1 MSKAYPGPID
11 EAKFL
16 SVAQAAAIVSL
27 SPKTIRS
34 LMDSGE
40 VPFVRIGNSIRIPI
54 SWRDEL
60 LKVAT
65 RARSTNEEAANP

>member
-1 MSKAYPGPID
+1 MSTYPGPID
-11 EAKFL
+11 EMRFL
-16 SVAQAAAIVSL
+16 SIAQAACIVSL
-27 SPKTIRS
+27 STKTIRR

-40 VPFVRIGNSIRIPI
+40 IPFVRIGNSIRIPI

-65 RARSTNEEAANP
+65 KARAAEEAAKP

>member
-1 MSKAYPGPID
+1 MSKSYHYPID
-11 EAKFL
+11 ETRFL
-16 SVAQAAAIVSL
+16 SIAQAACIVSL
-27 SPKTIRS
+27 SQKTIRR

-40 VPFVRIGNSIRIPI
+40 IPFVRIGNSIRIPI

-65 RARSTNEEAANP
+65 RARNSGEEAANS